1 MHSHSLINRNEL
13 KKERQATHC
22 DEKLGRDKWLCS
34 NYSVVTV
41 FSAPHALILHLVSNW
56 LEVFIINV
64 FFPPPANK
72 QLSFTALRYCL
83 FLLVL
88 REHIYLTLYFSRK
101 SQTDLCVL
109 PQRGSPS
116 YSCSYSYIH
125 TRERHSANTLS
136 YCRPPRSSAGQ
147 MAPNQKSEVTAAHQ
161 RRGEG
166 RVQV

>member
-1 MHSHSLINRNEL
+1 MRSLAGTSDCAPITVLSLFFLLRTLSFFTWCQTGWKFLSSMFFFSPHQLINN
-13 KKERQATHC
+13 QF
-22 DEKLGRDKWLCS
+22 
-34 NYSVVTV
+34 YSLEIL
-41 FSAPHALILHLVSNW
+41 LIPASSPWAHL
-56 LEVFIINV
+56 FD
-64 FFPPPANK
+64 
-72 QLSFTALRYCL
+72 
-83 FLLVL
+83 
-88 REHIYLTLYFSRK
+88 LYFSRK

-147 MAPNQKSEVTAAHQ
+147 MAPNQKSEVTVAHQ

>member
-1 MHSHSLINRNEL
+1 MRSL
-13 KKERQATHC
+13 AGTSDC
-22 DEKLGRDKWLCS
+22 
-34 NYSVVTV
+34 
-41 FSAPHALILHLVSNW
+41 AP
-56 LEVFIINV
+56 IIV
-64 FFPPPANK
+64 LSLFFLLRTLSFFTWCQTGWKFLSSMFFFPPPANK

-83 FLLVL
+83 FLLSL
-88 REHIYLTLYFSRK
+88 REHIYLTFYFSRK

-109 PQRGSPS
+109 LQRGSPS